1 MSSATQSNITLTTT
15 SSGYQSK
22 SVEVQEFSYEKSKIP
37 QYMIDECEKRS
48 HEIEEV
54 CFIFDNSI
62 SNLIKNRY
70 LNDKVEKREI
80 LIDQVLEEGEEN
92 IEKYHIGSELYFKEM
107 PSRFSYYDT
116 ETKETDRYKK
126 YKIVTDFLNKLGF
139 SPNIEFNFGPEYD
152 QSYLLRINEKSFIA
166 RVKPNLFLTIQEGF
180 TEEGSPNN
188 IFDGFFNRSKIID
201 GFKLYPDIFSII
213 RDIKLEQI
221 LQ

>member
-1 MSSATQSNITLTTT
+1 MSLATQSSITIT

-22 SVEVQEFSYEKSKIP
+22 SREVQDFSYEKEEVP

-48 HEIEEV
+48 IETEEV

-80 LIDQVLEEGEEN
+80 LLDQVLGEGD

-116 ETKETDRYKK
+116 ETKETDRYIK
-126 YKIVTDFLNKLGF
+126 YKIVVEFLSRLGF
-139 SPNIEFNFGPEYD
+139 TPNVEFNFGPEYD
-152 QSYLLRINEKSFIA
+152 QSYLLKINDKSFIA

-180 TEEGSPNN
+180 TDEGSPNN

-201 GFKLYPDIFSII
+201 GFNKYPDIFSII